1 MCEPN
6 IIICRGIDMISAN
19 LRQAKKWLMKKS
31 LYDFTLE
38 MWDAYETADY
48 SDSWIIEFE
57 CECFMYSLKHFLP
70 KYIWE
75 NWISDSKYEELKRK
89 TGGICPVRDKI
100 FNDNHVHNHDWN
112 MPPRHTKSSIFNVCG
127 PVWAAINTPMSLASV
142 SHTESLSTE
151 MNTKKQKLLNSDKFK
166 YYFDDDPELKI
177 TQNSSKSLT
186 LKNGSR
192 LYSVCQSSFT
202 GFGADAIIADDL
214 ISSVNAQKDRQV
226 LKNAVTFFR
235 KTLPTRL
242 NSKKTGVIWQIQQR
256 LGIGDISGTI
266 LRDPG
271 LSQVYSHTELQAIS
285 TVDVT
290 FIYPCTG
297 KVHVVR
303 KDDRLCPERFGD
315 YTDIQLEVGPEEFAT
330 QYQQNPKKSSL
341 NVIKDEYI
349 HYIDKEEFETSFRPT
364 SETHY
369 CSHDCPVKEVD
380 TSDYHGFC
388 EGYGRG
394 NELIISDAWEKHLG
408 YVKEKKLM
416 VDLEV
421 VDPTVLQIVENKA
434 NGAALLQDLRGDV
447 AGLVEFEPGTRSK
460 TQRLELAS
468 LYMNNGSVRFVK
480 GSSNIEYLIQ
490 QLKAFPLI
498 EHDDITDAF
507 SQLVIYH
514 FTSHKMGVYTNAF
527 TYQNIIDDIIRDYNN
542 YVRYIYAA
550 TMSGNTFKLLAV
562 DYNIAQCQF
571 TVEKEWV
578 FRTLDAFEQECKNIC
593 KVGDVILDAS
603 INNQLSSIIN
613 NVIVFAKFKD
623 KDRDAS
629 ISLLKSGFY
638 KHNVRVC
645 KSCSQTIN
653 DISKLRITDTSRQ
666 QGVDKIDTFDEG
678 FAGCLR
684 AVVTYYLGTHGIWA

>member
-1 MCEPN
+1 
-6 IIICRGIDMISAN
+6 MISAN

-31 LYDFTLE
+31 LYEFVLE
-38 MWDAYETADY
+38 MWDAFETADF

-57 CECFMYSLKHFLP
+57 CECFMYSLKHWLP

-75 NWISDSKYEELKRK
+75 NWIPDSKYAELKRK
-89 TGGICPVRDKI
+89 TGGICPVRDSV
-100 FNDNHVHNHDWN
+100 FNDKPVHNHDWN

-127 PVWAAINTPMSLASV
+127 PVWASINIPISIASV
-142 SHTESLSTE
+142 SHTESLSAE
-151 MNTKKQKLLNSDKFK
+151 MNVKRQKLLNSDKFK

-177 TQNSSKSLT
+177 TQNSAKSLT
-186 LKNGSR
+186 LKNGSKM
-192 LYSVCQSSFT
+192 YSVCQASCT
-202 GFGADAIIADDL
+202 GFGADVLIADDL

-226 LKNAVTFFR
+226 LKNSVNFFR

-242 NSKKTGVIWQIQQR
+242 NSKTTGVTWQIQQR
-256 LGIGDISGTI
+256 LGVGDISGTI
-266 LRDPG
+266 LRDEG
-271 LSQVYSHTELQAIS
+271 LSKVYSHTELQAIS
-285 TVDVT
+285 TKDIV

-297 KVHVVR
+297 KTHIV
-303 KDDRLCPERFGD
+303 KEGDCLCPERFGD
-315 YTDIQLEVGPEEFAT
+315 YTDVQLEVGPEEFAT
-330 QYQQNPKKSSL
+330 QYQQNPAKSSL
-341 NVIKDEYI
+341 NVIKEEYI
-349 HYIDKEEFETSFRPT
+349 HYIDAEEFEAMRPLA
-364 SETHY
+364 ETHY

-380 TSDYHGFC
+380 TSDFHGFC

-394 NELIISDAWEKHLG
+394 NELVICDAWEKHLG

-416 VDLEV
+416 QDLEM

-480 GSSNIEYLIQ
+480 GSSNVDYLIQ
-490 QLKAFPLI
+490 QLKAFPLL

-514 FTSHKMGVYTNAF
+514 FTGHKMGVYTNAF
-527 TYQNIIDDIIRDYNN
+527 TYQNIVEEDIDANVHIN
-542 YVRYIYAA
+542 YIYAA
-550 TMSGNTFKLLAV
+550 TMSGNTFKLIAV
-562 DYNIAQCQF
+562 EYNIQKCMF
-571 TVEKEWV
+571 VVRKEWV
-578 FRTLDAFEQECKNIC
+578 FRSLDLFEQECKRIC
-593 KVGDVILDAS
+593 QTGNMIIDAS

-613 NVIVFAKFKD
+613 NVIVFVKYKD

-638 KHNVRVC
+638 KKNVKVV
-645 KSCSQTIN
+645 KTCSQTIN
-653 DISKLRITDTSRQ
+653 DISKLRITDSSRQ
-666 QGVDKIDTFDEG
+666 QGVDKLDTFDEG

-684 AVVTYYLGTHGIWA
+684 AIVTYYLGSHGIWG

>member
-1 MCEPN
+1 
-6 IIICRGIDMISAN
+6 MISAN

-38 MWDAYETADY
+38 MWDAYETADF
-48 SDSWIIEFE
+48 SDSWIIEYE
-57 CECFMYSLKHFLP
+57 CECFMYSLKHWLP

-75 NWISDSKYEELKRK
+75 NWVSDAKYAEIKKK
-89 TGGICPVRDKI
+89 TGGVCSVRDTL
-100 FNDNHVHNHDWN
+100 FNDKPVHNHDWN
-112 MPPRHTKSSIFNVCG
+112 MPPRHTKSSIFNICG
-127 PVWAAINTPMSLASV
+127 PVWAAINVPISIASV
-142 SHTESLSTE
+142 SHTEGLSAE
-151 MNTKKQKLLNSDKFK
+151 MNTKRQKLLNSDKFQ
-166 YYFDDDPELKI
+166 YYFDDEPELKI
-177 TQNSSKSLT
+177 TQNSAKSLT

-192 LYSVCQSSFT
+192 MYSVCQASCT
-202 GFGADAIIADDL
+202 GFGADVLIADDL

-226 LKNAVTFFR
+226 LKNAVNFFR

-242 NSKKTGVIWQIQQR
+242 NSKTTGVIWQIQQR
-256 LGIGDISGTI
+256 LGVGDISGTI
-266 LRDPG
+266 LRDKG
-271 LSQVYSHTELQAIS
+271 LSRVYSHTELQAVS
-285 TVDVT
+285 TKDIT
-290 FIYPCTG
+290 FIYPCSG
-297 KVHVVR
+297 KVHVV
-303 KDDRLCPERFGD
+303 KTGDCLCPERFGD
-315 YTDIQLEVGPEEFAT
+315 YTDIKLEVGPEEFNT
-330 QYQQNPKKSSL
+330 QYQQDPTKSSL

-349 HYIDKEEFETSFRPT
+349 HYIEPEDFESFKLQ

-369 CSHDCPVKEVD
+369 DSHDCPVKEVD

-394 NELIISDAWEKHLG
+394 NELVINDAWEKHLG
-408 YVKEKKLM
+408 YVKEKQLLI
-416 VDLEV
+416 DLGTI
-421 VDPTVLQIVENKA
+421 DPTSIQVVESKA

-447 AGLVEFEPGTRSK
+447 PGLVEFEPGTRSK

-468 LYMNNGSVRFVK
+468 LYMNNGSVRFLK
-480 GSSNIEYLIQ
+480 GNSNVDYLIQ

-514 FTSHKMGVYTNAF
+514 FTAHKMGVYTNAF
-527 TYQNIIDDIIRDYNN
+527 TYQNIIDDVVRDYNN
-542 YVRYIYAA
+542 YIRYIYVA
-550 TMSGNTFKLLAV
+550 TMSGTAFKMMAV
-562 DYNIAQCQF
+562 DYNMAAGTF

-593 KVGDVILDAS
+593 KLGDVIIDAS

-613 NVIVFAKFKD
+613 NVIVFTKFKD

-638 KHNVRVC
+638 KHNVKVC

-666 QGVDKIDTFDEG
+666 QGVDKLETLDEG
-678 FAGCLR
+678 LAGCIR
-684 AVVTYYLGTHGIWA
+684 AVVTYYLGVHGIWA